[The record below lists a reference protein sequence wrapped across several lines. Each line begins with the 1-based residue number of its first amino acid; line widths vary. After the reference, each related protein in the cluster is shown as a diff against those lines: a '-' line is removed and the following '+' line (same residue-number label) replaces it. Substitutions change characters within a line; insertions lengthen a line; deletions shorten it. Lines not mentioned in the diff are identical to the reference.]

1 MIILE
6 NGKIGKKNNREKVK
20 FWYCSRVGTFGIESA
35 VRKRDGSR
43 ILSYTLTL
51 DVPRRT
57 DYTRA
62 YEKFD

>member
-1 MIILE
+1 MSIFILKLIKARADDQE
-6 NGKIGKKNNREKVK
+6 WSN
-20 FWYCSRVGTFGIESA
+20 CSQVGTFGTESA
-35 VRKRDGSR
+35 VRKRGGSR
-43 ILSYTLTL
+43 VLSYTLTL

>member
-1 MIILE
+1 LFARII
-6 NGKIGKKNNREKVK
+6 EKARADDQE
-20 FWYCSRVGTFGIESA
+20 WSNCSQAGTFGTESA
-35 VRKRDGSR
+35 VRKRGGSR

-62 YEKFD
+62 YEKID